1 VSTLSNYTAL
11 SDLAACLRYETR
23 AVYDILDHI
32 LERRADA
39 TDPVSPYTGWSA
51 ERLVASAESIRH
63 VLRMGNQ
70 IGPLTGLPIS
80 IKDLY
85 GFPGLPTYAG
95 TPTRL
100 PPQWE
105 VAGPI
110 VAALIKQGALISG
123 KTLSGELALGGL
135 GLNPHWGTPSNPWS
149 PFLRRVPGGSS
160 SGAGA
165 SIVEGTAWAALGTD
179 TGGSVR
185 VPASYHG
192 LVGLKLTYGRWP
204 MMGVVPLAAMFDSPG
219 LLTRTVSDAAYL
231 FSSIDTALAGGI
243 QKVPIAQPTPLARLR
258 IGIGSPRLWDD
269 CDATILT
276 VCGDFLTKL
285 GALGVRLMDVAFPES
300 ANAAQHTREHS
311 FVAAE
316 CERFVRLELPELRT
330 HLSRTTLKILAE
342 GATLRD
348 QEVLARQR
356 RFGHLL
362 QRGVTV
368 FDQVDLVACP
378 TVTVPSPTLAE
389 VQDYDRYRLLNS
401 AALRNTVIANL
412 LGLCALTLP
421 VGLGRHGLPVG
432 LQLMAPAG
440 AEAVLLSAAL
450 AMEQRLGIPLDRL
463 GCPERSAAGHQVPEN
478 SVRL

>member
-1 VSTLSNYTAL
+1 MSTLSNHAGL
-11 SDLAACLRYETR
+11 SDLAACLRREPR

-32 LERRADA
+32 LEQRADA
-39 TDPVSPYTGWSA
+39 TDPVSPYTDWSA
-51 ERLVASAESIRH
+51 VRLVASAESIRH
-63 VLRMGNQ
+63 ALKCGNQ
-70 IGPLTGLPIS
+70 IGPLSGLPVS

-85 GFPGLPTYAG
+85 GLPGLHTYAG
-95 TPTRL
+95 TPRRL

-105 VAGPI
+105 TAGPI

-149 PFLRRVPGGSS
+149 RFGRRVPGGSS

-165 SIVEGTAWAALGTD
+165 SVVEGTAWAALGTD

-204 MMGVVPLAAMFDSPG
+204 MTGVVPLASMFDSPG
-219 LLTRTVSDAAYL
+219 LLTRTVDDAAYL
-231 FSSIDTALAGGI
+231 FASIDAALAGGI
-243 QKVPIAQPTPLARLR
+243 QKASPVDPRPLAGLR

-276 VCGDFLTKL
+276 VCNDFLTQL
-285 GALGVRLMDVAFPES
+285 GALGVRLIDVAFPES
-300 ANAAQHTREHS
+300 VNAAQHTREHS

-316 CERFVRLELPELRT
+316 CEQFVRLELPELRT
-330 HLSRTTLKILAE
+330 HLSPATLNILAE

-348 QEVLARQR
+348 REVLARQR

-378 TVTVPSPTLAE
+378 TVPIPSPTLAE
-389 VQDYDRYRLLNS
+389 VQDYDRYRILNS

-421 VGLGRHGLPVG
+421 VGFDRYGLPVG

-440 AEAVLLSAAL
+440 AEAKLLSAAL
-450 AMEQRLGIPLDRL
+450 AIEKRLGTPLETL
-463 GCPERSAAGHQVPEN
+463 GRPSPISATEHAPEN